1 MAPGESR
8 EILLEKTIRV
18 RESYGPEAPEGLQKQ
33 GKIFTTAPKTRRH
46 PKTSISGNRLRAWM
60 MELWEKR
67 LRSCSYE
74 TLRWEFIRHFETN
87 DKRVIEKYIGR
98 PEQIV
103 RSSGSTLVRLNRNS
117 GSVAQFDY
125 HNKRRLEARRG
136 LGQLLGYMSMD
147 ENGKVTL
154 HHERLPYY
162 TEQTTL
168 LDPHP
173 PLIPPSRV
181 FGERAGER
189 DRYSRDEQVR
199 EPSIDNLCVY
209 PIGSQG
215 TNPDQSE
222 RIGRDREE
230 REVIESTHKSS
241 QAEPYLHNILLTPEE
256 LKALNSARGE
266 GPG

>member
-1 MAPGESR
+1 
-8 EILLEKTIRV
+8 V
-18 RESYGPEAPEGLQKQ
+18 
-33 GKIFTTAPKTRRH
+33 
-46 PKTSISGNRLRAWM
+46 
-60 MELWEKR
+60 
-67 LRSCSYE
+67 
-74 TLRWEFIRHFETN
+74 
-87 DKRVIEKYIGR
+87 VEKYIGR

-117 GSVAQFDY
+117 GNVAQFDY
-125 HNKRRLEARRG
+125 HNRRKVEARRG

-154 HHERLPYY
+154 HHERLPYH

-181 FGERAGER
+181 FDEGIGERG
-189 DRYSRDEQVR
+189 RYSKDGEIRK
-199 EPSIDNLCVY
+199 PSIDNLCVY

-215 TNPDQSE
+215 TYPSQSE
-222 RIGRDREE
+222 RIGRNREE

-241 QAEPYLHNILLTPEE
+241 QAEPYLHNILLTPE
-256 LKALNSARGE
+256 LLRILNSARGE